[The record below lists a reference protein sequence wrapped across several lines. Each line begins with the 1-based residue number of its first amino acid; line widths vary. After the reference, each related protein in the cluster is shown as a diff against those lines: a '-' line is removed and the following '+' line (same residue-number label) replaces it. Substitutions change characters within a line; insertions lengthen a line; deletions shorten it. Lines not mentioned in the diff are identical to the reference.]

1 MTPPDEPDFSDV
13 AGGSSSTAPSGQ
25 GGRTY
30 TIKKGDSLSKIAKQ
44 FYGDAKQW
52 NKIFEANKDAIKNPD
67 LIFPGQV
74 IKIPDA

>member
-1 MTPPDEPDFSDV
+1 MTPDDPDFSDV
-13 AGGSSSTAPSGQ
+13 SGGSSSTAPQGK

-30 TIKKGDSLSKIAKQ
+30 TIAKGDNLSKIAKR
-44 FYGDAKQW
+44 FYGDARQW
-52 NKIFEANKDAIKNPD
+52 QKIFDANKDTIKNPD

>member
-1 MTPPDEPDFSDV
+1 MCPDDPDFSDV
-13 AGGSSSTAPSGQ
+13 SGSSASGASAK

-30 TIKKGDSLSKIAKQ
+30 TIAKGDSLSKIAKA
-44 FYGDAKQW
+44 FYGDAKLW
-52 NKIFEANKDAIKNPD
+52 KKIHEANKDIIKNPD

>member
-1 MTPPDEPDFSDV
+1 MVAPRPPPTPRKDRTHTV
-13 AGGSSSTAPSGQ
+13 A
-25 GGRTY
+25 
-30 TIKKGDSLSKIAKQ
+30 KGDSLSKIAKQ

-52 NKIFEANKDAIKNPD
+52 KKIFEANKDTIKNPD